1 MSTFSSIELGKRSLQ
16 AHTQA
21 VQTAGHN
28 ISNSSTKGFTRQR
41 VNLDSFHPLYRPD
54 LSREERPGQI
64 GQGVAISSIVR
75 LRDEILDGRIIAS
88 SCDKGFWEARDKYI
102 ASLESIYNEVD
113 DTSLRTRFDEF
124 WDAWQELSLY
134 PESNAARQALKTR
147 TETLTDAMHL
157 QYKGLKGVKD
167 MLENDIVATVKE
179 VNDLIR
185 RIALLNQEIVKVKA
199 MGDSPNDL
207 QDTRDV
213 YTEKLASLID
223 ISVDK
228 RDGDESYVIHTAG
241 LEVVQGGQWRD
252 FDVVST
258 PNSEGYSDVV
268 WNDSGNKARFESGRL
283 AALIGLRDV
292 DVRDEMRALDTIAVN
307 FLNLVND
314 VHREATSPNGKTG
327 INFFTEE
334 FFIDNTM
341 GNYDASGDG
350 EYDHSYIFKITGTNS
365 LNNRQQVGLKGTI
378 TLSGAT
384 GNVEVQYNPTDRV
397 QDIIDRINAS
407 DSEVTASLDS
417 KGHLNLKASTA
428 QDRNNPDFVIRHISD
443 SSAFLTSYAGILKA
457 PGESGAYTW
466 DKAYAV
472 ESLASSSSYDVS
484 PIAHPSA
491 WMELNP
497 LIKSD
502 IQNIA
507 TGYKARGS
515 SAPLPADNRAAV
527 AIASIRVQPIMVA
540 GYRTFD
546 EAFAQAVV
554 NIGLKGEQAE
564 IALNVQ
570 EAIVKELQDMRDS
583 VSGVNID
590 EELSDIV
597 KFQHGYNASTRFI
610 SVVNDMLDTVI
621 NKMGV

>member
-1 MSTFSSIELGKRSLQ
+1 MSTFASIELGKKSLQ

-64 GQGVAISSIVR
+64 GQGVSISSISR
-75 LRDEILDGRIIAS
+75 LRDEILDDRIIGAID
-88 SCDKGFWEARDKYI
+88 DKSFWETRDRYI
-102 ASLESIYNEVD
+102 ASLESLYNEPEE
-113 DTSLRTRFDEF
+113 TSLRTRFDEF

-134 PESNAARQALKTR
+134 PESTAARQVVKTR
-147 TETLTDAMHL
+147 AETLTDTMHL
-157 QYKGLKGVKD
+157 QYKGLKDIKD
-167 MLENDIVATVKE
+167 MLESDIVATVKE
-179 VNDLIR
+179 VNDLTR
-185 RIALLNQEIVKVKA
+185 KIALLNQEITKVKA

-207 QDTRDV
+207 QDVRDV

-223 ISVDK
+223 ISIDK

-241 LEVVQGGQWRD
+241 LEIVQGGEWRA
-252 FDVVST
+252 FDIKSS
-258 PNSEGYSDVV
+258 PNREGYSDVV
-268 WNDSGNKARFESGRL
+268 WQDSGRDAHFSSGRL
-283 AALIGLRDV
+283 AALVGLRDG
-292 DVRDEMRALDTIAVN
+292 DVRDEIRALDTIAVN

-314 VHREATSPNGKTG
+314 VHKTATSPNGMTG

-334 FFIDNTM
+334 YFIDNTL
-341 GNYDASGDG
+341 GNYDVSGDG
-350 EYDHSYIFKITGTNS
+350 VYDHSYIFKITG
-365 LNNRQQVGLKGTI
+365 NNKLDMKQQVGLRGVM

-384 GNVEVQYNPTDRV
+384 GNVEIAYNPTDRV
-397 QDIIDRINAS
+397 SDIIERINAS
-407 DSEVTASLDS
+407 GAEVKASLDNE
-417 KGHLNLKASTA
+417 GRLNLKASTS
-428 QDRNNPDFVIRHISD
+428 QNMETPDFVIRHISD
-443 SSAFLTSYAGILKA
+443 SSSFLTSYAGLLNGS
-457 PGESGAYTW
+457 GEENAYRW
-466 DKAYAV
+466 DVANAV
-472 ESLASSSSYDVS
+472 NGLRARNYDVA

-491 WMELNP
+491 WMEVNP
-497 LIKSD
+497 VILSD
-502 IQNIA
+502 VQNIA
-507 TGYKARGS
+507 TGYAGRTGL
-515 SAPLPADNRAAV
+515 PHPADNRAAV
-527 AIASIRVQPIMVA
+527 AIASIRTQSVMVA

-546 EAFAQAVV
+546 EAFAQSVV

-564 IALNVQ
+564 IALDVQ
-570 EAIVKELQDMRDS
+570 EAIVKELTDMRDS

-610 SVVNDMLDTVI
+610 AVVNEMLDTVI

>member
-28 ISNSSTKGFTRQR
+28 ISNSSIKGFTRQR
-41 VNLDSFHPLYRPD
+41 VNLESFHPLYRPD

-64 GQGVAISSIVR
+64 GQGVAISSIMR
-75 LRDEILDGRIIAS
+75 LRDEILDSRIIAS
-88 SCDKGFWEARDKYI
+88 VDDKGYWEARDKYI
-102 ASLESIYNEVD
+102 ASLESIYNEPD
-113 DTSLRTRFDEF
+113 ETSLRTRFDEF

-134 PESNAARQALKTR
+134 PESNAARQVVKTR
-147 TETLTDAMHL
+147 AETLTDTMHL
-157 QYKGLKGVKD
+157 QYKGLQGVKD
-167 MLENDIVATVKE
+167 MLEGDIVATVKE
-179 VNDLIR
+179 VNDLTR
-185 RIALLNQEIVKVKA
+185 RIALLNQEITKVKA

-207 QDTRDV
+207 QDTRDI

-228 RDGDESYVIHTAG
+228 RDGDEAYVIHTAG
-241 LEVVQGGQWRD
+241 LEIVQGGEWRE
-252 FDVVST
+252 FNTLAT
-258 PNSEGYSDVV
+258 PYSQGYSDVV
-268 WNDSGNKARFESGRL
+268 WADSGKKAHFESGRL

-314 VHREATSPNGKTG
+314 VHKEATSPNGKTG

-334 FFIDNTM
+334 FFIDNTL

-350 EYDHSYIFKITGTNS
+350 EYDHSYIFKITGSNK
-365 LNNRQQVGLKGTI
+365 LNNRQQVGLRGVI
-378 TLSGAT
+378 TLSAAD
-384 GNVEVQYNPTDRV
+384 GNVEVVYNPTDRV
-397 QDIIDRINAS
+397 QDIVDRINTSGA
-407 DSEVTASLDS
+407 EVTASLDS
-417 KGHLNLKASTA
+417 DGRLNLKASTA
-428 QDRNNPDFVIRHISD
+428 KNRENPDFVIRHISD
-443 SSAFLTSYAGILKA
+443 SSSFLTTYAGVLKSS
-457 PGESGAYTW
+457 GEAGAFTW
-466 DKAYAV
+466 DVANAV
-472 ESLASSSSYDVS
+472 DTLRSTSYDVS
-484 PIAHPSA
+484 PIAHPAA
-491 WMELNP
+491 WMEVNP
-497 LIKSD
+497 VIKSD

-507 TGYKARGS
+507 TGYAGRTGTPHPS
-515 SAPLPADNRAAV
+515 DNRAAV
-527 AIASIRVQPIMVA
+527 AIASIRTQPVMVA

-546 EAFAQAVV
+546 EAFAQSVV

-570 EAIVKELQDMRDS
+570 EAIVKELEDMRDS